1 MMCDALFQLGMGPVV
16 LEATQ
21 TEEPSSM
28 PLSRARDASLRDT
41 FAGMTTYPRE
51 FLRRSFPYPRYP
63 RRGNSA
69 KALTAAA

>member
-28 PLSRARDASLRDT
+28 PLMRACDASLRDT
-41 FAGMTTYPRE
+41 FAGMTPQ
-51 FLRRSFPYPRYP
+51 LRLPFRPNFPYP

-69 KALTAAA
+69 KALVTSA